1 MRSFVVF
8 HTVTRS
14 FQNYIDAETGHVSI
28 LFFARVQNYNSP
40 INNKHAIIAY

>member
-14 FQNYIDAETGHVSI
+14 FQNYMQADFENVFNSVFCTTTELG
-28 LFFARVQNYNSP
+28 SP